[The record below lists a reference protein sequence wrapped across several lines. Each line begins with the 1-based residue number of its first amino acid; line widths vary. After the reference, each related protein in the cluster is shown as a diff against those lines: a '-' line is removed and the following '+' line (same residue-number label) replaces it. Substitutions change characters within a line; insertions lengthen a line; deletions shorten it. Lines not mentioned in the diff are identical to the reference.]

1 MKEAL
6 RQAMSQTI
14 PIANDEWEAFEPY
27 VFSKTI
33 KKKENLISEGQ
44 ICTNISFILRG
55 SMRQYHVVDGEEK
68 TTFFFFDNHYAC
80 NYESFLTQ
88 QPSDV
93 TIEAMEDCEILYFSR
108 EVMHRLYRLYPTY
121 ETFGRMIAEGVY
133 MCAMERLKTFLLNSP
148 EERYRRF
155 LQNYDATIIL
165 ERVPQHYIAS
175 YLGITPVSLSRI
187 RSRVAKNVAADLSAE
202 VRSR

>member
-6 RQAMSQTI
+6 RHAMSQTI
-14 PIANDEWEAFEPY
+14 HIADDEWAALEPHIS
-27 VFSKTI
+27 SKKI
-33 KKKENLISEGQ
+33 KKRDNLIKEGQ
-44 ICTNISFILRG
+44 ICTHISFLLRG
-55 SMRQYHVVDGEEK
+55 SMRQYHIVDGEEK
-68 TTFFFFDNHYAC
+68 TTFFFFDNHFAC

-93 TIEAMEDCEILYFSR
+93 TIEAMEDCEMLYFSR
-108 EVMHRLYRLYPTY
+108 EVMYRLYRLYPKY
-121 ETFGRMIAEGVY
+121 ETMGRMIAENVY
-133 MCAMERLKTFLLNSP
+133 MCAIERLKTFLLNSP

-155 LQNYDATIIL
+155 LQNYDAPTIL

-187 RSRVAKNVAADLSAE
+187 RARVVKMNRHKELIIK
-202 VRSR
+202 

>member
-1 MKEAL
+1 M
-6 RQAMSQTI
+6 
-14 PIANDEWEAFEPY
+14 
-27 VFSKTI
+27 
-33 KKKENLISEGQ
+33 
-44 ICTNISFILRG
+44 
-55 SMRQYHVVDGEEK
+55 
-68 TTFFFFDNHYAC
+68 C

-93 TIEAMEDCEILYFSR
+93 TIEAMEDCEVLYFSR
-108 EVMHRLYRLYPTY
+108 EVMYRLYRLYPKY
-121 ETFGRMIAEGVY
+121 ETMGRMIAESVY

-155 LQNYDATIIL
+155 LQNHEAALIL

-187 RSRVAKNVAADLSAE
+187 RSRVAKNGAANLSLE
-202 VRSR
+202 VRVR